1 LQGQRNG
8 RLLTERPLGD
18 EEGVN
23 SSDWLAILSEAARAV
38 AASVGEA
45 RGHGSGLEL
54 RDFKHLLDESAQ
66 TALVNSLMKSGVP
79 SCLVSEEGDEVIC
92 GWGPVVIADPIDG
105 TTNLSRGL
113 RPAVTSLAVSTNGM
127 QSGVEAAVVA
137 DLYTGDS
144 YTAARDGGAAFNGV
158 AIRVAK
164 PRPARI
170 AVTSLGMSKT
180 PKLDRLTPLLNNALY
195 LRMLGS
201 SATELCL
208 LAAGSTDAH
217 VDIRGTLRAT
227 DVAASL
233 LILSEAG
240 GVYAVNRTVGGDLPL
255 TRESKF
261 ELLAASSQPLLEELL
276 PLTRA

>member
-1 LQGQRNG
+1 M
-8 RLLTERPLGD
+8 D
-18 EEGVN
+18 
-23 SSDWLAILSEAARAV
+23 SSEWLAILSEAARAV
-38 AASVGEA
+38 TISVGAA
-45 RGHGSGLEL
+45 RGYGSGLEL

-66 TALVNSLMKSGVP
+66 TALVESLTKSGVP

-92 GWGPVVIADPIDG
+92 GGGPVVIADPIDG

-127 QSGVEAAVVA
+127 QSGVEAAIIA

-144 YTAARDGGAAFNGV
+144 YIATRGGGASLNGAAIHV
-158 AIRVAK
+158 ALS
-164 PRPARI
+164 RPARTAI
-170 AVTSLGMSKT
+170 TSLGMSKT
-180 PKLDRLTPLLNNALY
+180 PKLERLAPLLNNALY

-208 LAAGSTDAH
+208 LADGSTDAH
-217 VDIRGTLRAT
+217 VDVRGTLRAT
-227 DVAASL
+227 DVAAGL

-240 GVYAVNRTVGGDLPL
+240 GVYAVNSAVGGDFPL

-261 ELLAASSQPLLEELL
+261 ELLAASSSHLLDELVQ
-276 PLTRA
+276 LTRA